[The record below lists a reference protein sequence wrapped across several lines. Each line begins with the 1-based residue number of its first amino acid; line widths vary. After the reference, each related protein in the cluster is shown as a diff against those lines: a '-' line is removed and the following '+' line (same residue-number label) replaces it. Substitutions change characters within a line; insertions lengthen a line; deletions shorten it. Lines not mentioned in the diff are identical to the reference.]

1 MVVKDETEYLE
12 QILHRIRTENTLEVL
27 FATIREYSLLLESAS
42 SEHLKLCPLCVCTLC
57 AFFPTPSHGKEIHL
71 RPPYRLPECASN
83 RLLQVDTHTFSAT
96 VVGIPADKPIRFY
109 LFNTMAD
116 STTNLAAAS
125 LTFSVLSFIM
135 LAITLVFFL
144 FPDFS
149 STIRSGLAR
158 TSGAPGFGSS
168 FKTFAAFL
176 GALSPDITLLSG
188 FVSDFINGSFRYSVT
203 SIIGVCA
210 VILHWIVAGLMYGF
224 SKDTGPSA
232 IATAAATLTS
242 AASSSAVVE
251 QLLGTGA
258 ETSTGGIPDVPSG
271 PRSATRRTVRRVR
284 GPGSMTTMSSLP
296 TVADLATG
304 NTARTAA
311 LNPRPITG
319 PTGSRMSRS
328 TQGRTTRYADYVAG
342 GGEEG
347 QTGGGWEIPDDV
359 RSSFNPCSIRGLGMF
374 DISNSPMG
382 MAALSSVFAVYL
394 LDMTVNSKRSSG
406 DVLVYLGFSGAVFG
420 LNLFSY
426 STFKCYGDSFGAI
439 AKATLLPLLL
449 GFLAG
454 GIGFATLKST
464 FPAYLPLDAHNMGDP
479 ALPSKQATCAPPND
493 QDQFVCDAYKDGKRV
508 TSTVVS

>member
-1 MVVKDETEYLE
+1 
-12 QILHRIRTENTLEVL
+12 
-27 FATIREYSLLLESAS
+27 
-42 SEHLKLCPLCVCTLC
+42 
-57 AFFPTPSHGKEIHL
+57 
-71 RPPYRLPECASN
+71 
-83 RLLQVDTHTFSAT
+83 
-96 VVGIPADKPIRFY
+96 
-109 LFNTMAD
+109 MAD
-116 STTNLAAAS
+116 TTTNLAAAS

-149 STIRSGLAR
+149 STIRAGLAR
-158 TSGAPGFGSS
+158 TSGAPGVGSS
-168 FKTFAAFL
+168 FTTFAAFL

-203 SIIGVCA
+203 SIIGICA

-224 SKDTGPSA
+224 GKSEGPSA
-232 IATAAATLTS
+232 IATAAATLTT

-258 ETSTGGIPDVPSG
+258 ETTTGGIPALPSSSSG
-271 PRSATRRTVRRVR
+271 PSRTMRRTVRRVR
-284 GPGSMTTMSSLP
+284 APGSISTMSSLP

-304 NTARTAA
+304 NTARTAT
-311 LNPRPITG
+311 LNSRPAEGSITG

-328 TQGRTTRYADYVAG
+328 TQGRTTRFADYVTG

-347 QTGGGWEIPDDV
+347 QTGGGWEIPDNV
-359 RSSFNPCSIRGLGMF
+359 RASFNPCSIRGLGMF

-382 MAALSSVFAVYL
+382 IAALSSVFAVYL
-394 LDMTVNSKRSSG
+394 LDMTVNSKRSSN

-439 AKATLLPLLL
+439 AKATILPLLL

-454 GIGFATLKST
+454 GVGFATLKST
-464 FPAYLPLDAHNMGDP
+464 FPAYLPLDAHHMADP
-479 ALPSKQATCAPPND
+479 ALPSKHSTCAPPND
-493 QDQFVCDAYKDGKRV
+493 QDQFVCDAYKDGKRI

>member
-1 MVVKDETEYLE
+1 
-12 QILHRIRTENTLEVL
+12 
-27 FATIREYSLLLESAS
+27 
-42 SEHLKLCPLCVCTLC
+42 
-57 AFFPTPSHGKEIHL
+57 
-71 RPPYRLPECASN
+71 
-83 RLLQVDTHTFSAT
+83 
-96 VVGIPADKPIRFY
+96 
-109 LFNTMAD
+109 MAD

-149 STIRSGLAR
+149 STIRAGLAR

-210 VILHWIVAGLMYGF
+210 VILHWLVAGLMYGF
-224 SKDTGPSA
+224 GKGTGPSA

-242 AASSSAVVE
+242 AASSSAVVD

-258 ETSTGGIPDVPSG
+258 ETSTGGIPALASSSSG
-271 PRSATRRTVRRVR
+271 PSRTMRRTVRRVR
-284 GPGSMTTMSSLP
+284 PPGSISTMSSLA
-296 TVADLATG
+296 TAAVAGPAA
-304 NTARTAA
+304 NTARTAN
-311 LNPRPITG
+311 LNSRPAVGSITG
-319 PTGSRMSRS
+319 PTGTRMSRS
-328 TQGRTTRYADYVAG
+328 TQGQTTRFADFVRG
-342 GGEEG
+342 GGEEEDEEG
-347 QTGGGWEIPDDV
+347 QTGGGWEIPEDV
-359 RSSFNPCSIRGLGMF
+359 RASFNPCSIRGLGMF

-394 LDMTVNSKRSSG
+394 LDMTVNSKRSTN

-426 STFKCYGDSFGAI
+426 STFKCYGSTFGEI
-439 AKATLLPLLL
+439 AKSTILPLLL

-479 ALPSKQATCAPPND
+479 ALPSKHSTCAPPND
-493 QDQFVCDAYKDGKRV
+493 QDQFVCDAYKDGKRI
-508 TSTVVS
+508 TSAVVS